1 MITIC
6 YHDNQGQ
13 SSGTWTRRCK
23 WLLVHKQP
31 HSMSTK
37 VMKKWNGNL
46 YFHSWRGHLNHPA
59 AKWHESINA
68 QSCAF
73 CAALLSETKL
83 PIQPLSF
90 CFGGG
95 GGAIELNT
103 TNVPIRFNILR
114 GDTVCVV
121 WFLLVQVF
129 ACSSCFW
136 GHNWRLCD
144 RQEIM
149 LSNQS
154 SRSSS
159 VISCLT
165 ELESGGAISF
175 SLASSIFSSFGTSL
189 TASQSEVWKKTSVKA
204 LSPPPR

>member
-1 MITIC
+1 MEGALKSPSRQMTRV
-6 YHDNQGQ
+6 NQCTELRILCSASQ
-13 SSGTWTRRCK
+13 RNKTPDPASVI
-23 WLLVHKQP
+23 LL
-31 HSMSTK
+31 
-37 VMKKWNGNL
+37 WG
-46 YFHSWRGHLNHPA
+46 R
-59 AKWHESINA
+59 
-68 QSCAF
+68 
-73 CAALLSETKL
+73 
-83 PIQPLSF
+83 
-90 CFGGG
+90 

-189 TASQSEVWKKTSVKA
+189 TASQSEVWKKKTSVKA
-204 LSPPPR
+204 LSPPPLVI